1 MSLTQSAGLPLSV
14 TLLVLVAAVAH
25 ASWNAIVHV
34 IEDKLVALILI
45 NGCGAALTL
54 PVVLFAPLPDRS
66 SWPWLIASVVV
77 HLAYQLLLVTAYRLG
92 DFSQTYPI
100 ARGSAPLIVTV
111 LAAVFVG
118 ELPQPLEL
126 AGVVVIS
133 VGLASLVF
141 AAGIPGRREVP
152 AVLAALATGGTIA
165 TYTLLDGTGV
175 RNSGSVAG
183 YAAWLM
189 LLNSAVTLSVVA
201 VRRRRA
207 GLFVQLR
214 RYAGV
219 GLLGAALSLAAY
231 GLVLW
236 AQTKG
241 ALAPISALRETSIIV
256 GAIIGAVLFKEG
268 FGPRRIAATAIVFA
282 GVLLINFA

>member
-1 MSLTQSAGLPLSV
+1 VSLTQSAGLPLSA
-14 TLLVLVAAVAH
+14 TLLVIVAAVAH

-34 IEDKLVALILI
+34 IEDKTVALILI
-45 NGCGAALTL
+45 NGWSALLAL
-54 PVVLFAPLPDRS
+54 PVVFLAPLPDRS
-66 SWPWLIASVVV
+66 SWPWLIGSVVV
-77 HLAYQLLLVTAYRLG
+77 HLGYMLLLVTAYRLG

-118 ELPQPLEL
+118 ELPQPVEL
-126 AGVVVIS
+126 AGVVVVS

-165 TYTLLDGTGV
+165 TYTVLDGTGV
-175 RNSGSVAG
+175 RSSGTVAG
-183 YAAWLM
+183 YIGWLM
-189 LLNSAVTLSVVA
+189 LLSSLTTLGVVA
-201 VRRRRA
+201 ARRRRT
-207 GLFVQLR
+207 GRLLQLR
-214 RYAGV
+214 RHAGV
-219 GLLGAALSLAAY
+219 GLIGAVLSLAAY

-241 ALAPISALRETSIIV
+241 ALAPVSALRETSIVI

-268 FGPRRIAATAIVFA
+268 FGPRRIIATAVVFA
-282 GVLLINFA
+282 GVLLINLA